1 MRVERRAA
9 IHQLMRS
16 MFKLRVG
23 VLASA
28 ERVIIIAGEN
38 VWHVVYRFDGRGFA
52 CWDFFEQ
59 GRNPQHYDAIVSDR
73 LLSTTE
79 VVGRVRRMRG

>member
-1 MRVERRAA
+1 MWIERRAA
-9 IHQLMRS
+9 IHQLMRD
-16 MFKLRVG
+16 MIGLRVG
-23 VLASA
+23 AVASID
-28 ERVIIIAGEN
+28 RTVIVAGDN
-38 VWHVVYRFDGRGFA
+38 VWHAVYRFDGRGFA

>member
-1 MRVERRAA
+1 
-9 IHQLMRS
+9 
-16 MFKLRVG
+16 
-23 VLASA
+23 
-28 ERVIIIAGEN
+28 
-38 VWHVVYRFDGRGFA
+38 VYRFDGRGFA